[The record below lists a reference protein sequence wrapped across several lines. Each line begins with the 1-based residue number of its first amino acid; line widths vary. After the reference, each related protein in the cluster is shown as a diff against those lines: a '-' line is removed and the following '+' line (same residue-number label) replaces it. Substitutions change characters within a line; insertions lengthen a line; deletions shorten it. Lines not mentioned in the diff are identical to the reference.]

1 MGRYVDHI
9 KEGIMDPSGEP
20 EIIFETPISFVV
32 DEKFG
37 NHKGYGLA
45 LMVEFLSSGL
55 SLGSLSYDTYTKR
68 GRITH
73 FFAAIDPEMFGDTEI
88 VKNYVETLIRKLKGA
103 EKAKGRME
111 SICTKNVKG
120 MKNS

>member
-1 MGRYVDHI
+1 LGRYVDHI

-68 GRITH
+68 GESLIFSQRLILRCS
-73 FFAAIDPEMFGDTEI
+73 EI
-88 VKNYVETLIRKLKGA
+88 PK
-103 EKAKGRME
+103 
-111 SICTKNVKG
+111 
-120 MKNS
+120 